1 MQTITDPL
9 PINNCRAL
17 ISGENSYKIDL
28 LKRHLAEYFSK
39 IDLLSDSGQLNLL
52 TADSYSV
59 IVVTD
64 TAADV
69 LNRDFLT
76 NLRSLHPRARL
87 LCLVDRVTQDTEKAL
102 RSAGLLFLGSYDHF
116 GACYRSILQTVLW
129 SQKTNK
135 HQPSQTSN
143 KTPKAFRSTWLQDRK

>member
-1 MQTITDPL
+1 MQTITDP
-9 PINNCRAL
+9 PPMKNCRAL
-17 ISGENSYKIDL
+17 IIGENSYKVDL

-39 IDLLSDSGQLNLL
+39 VDLLSDSGQLNLL

-69 LNRDFLT
+69 LNHDFFM
-76 NLRSLHPRARL
+76 NLRFLHPRARL
-87 LCLVDRVTQDTEKAL
+87 LCLVDRVTRETEKAL

-116 GACYRSILQTVLW
+116 GDCYGSILQTALW

-143 KTPKAFRSTWLQDRK
+143 KTPKAFRPT